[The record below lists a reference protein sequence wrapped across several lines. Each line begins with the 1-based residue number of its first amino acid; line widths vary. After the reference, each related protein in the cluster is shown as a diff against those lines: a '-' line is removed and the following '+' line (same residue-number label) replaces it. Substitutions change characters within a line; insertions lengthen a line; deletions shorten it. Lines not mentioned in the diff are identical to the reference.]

1 MNREIKPSDFYTI
14 VKHYGM
20 TNEELS
26 FLEKKYNIPFGIFTY
41 PTDYD
46 HFKEYFRIRD
56 IISGL
61 NNNLN
66 IYNYL
71 VNLSESELKNLIY
84 TFKLRIYND
93 ESKKEI
99 LQAMNNQVLIKIS
112 PEYDISEFLHINK
125 TSIIYTLND
134 YIISYWTTIRLTSVE
149 KKYINLFKLYIFNK
163 LQNTPYEDICAEC
176 SKFSCAEDDELLS
189 RINTV
194 TYDYTLNILTSY
206 KNTLL
211 STNDS
216 DLSIINNVYILFV
229 ENNLNIILNYYNSEM
244 FDHFKLVNCY
254 ELNKDY

>member
-1 MNREIKPSDFYTI
+1 MNREIKPSDFYKV

-20 TNEELS
+20 TNEELL
-26 FLEKKYNIPFGIFTY
+26 FLEKKYNIPMYVFTF
-41 PTDYD
+41 PTDYE

-56 IISGL
+56 IISDL
-61 NNNLN
+61 DNNLN

-71 VNLSESELKNLIY
+71 VNLSESELQNLIY
-84 TFKLRIYND
+84 TFKLQIYNS

-134 YIISYWTTIRLTSVE
+134 YFISYWTTIGLTSLE

-163 LQNTPYEDICAEC
+163 LQNAPYEDICIDC

-189 RINTV
+189 RIDTV
-194 TYDYTLNILTSY
+194 TYEYTINAIESY
-206 KNTLL
+206 KNKLL
-211 STNDS
+211 IKNDI
-216 DLSIINNVYILFV
+216 DLSIIDTVYILFV
-229 ENNLNIILNYYNSEM
+229 ENNLRLILNYYNTEM

-254 ELNKDY
+254 VLNKDY